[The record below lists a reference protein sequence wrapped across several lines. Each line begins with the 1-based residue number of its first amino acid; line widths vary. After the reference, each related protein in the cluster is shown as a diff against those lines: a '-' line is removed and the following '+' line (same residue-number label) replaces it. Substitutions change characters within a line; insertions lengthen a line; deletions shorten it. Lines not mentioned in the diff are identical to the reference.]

1 MIDDYPPRSDRLVEI
16 EQMGRLFGTVV
27 EGRAAVYLSAP
38 ITSGRNYML
47 WRQRCQV
54 DESTPEYSRLM
65 REGVISPNRDRARR
79 AASRLRSE
87 MQATVIDPTALP
99 DCKGWTQADYRIL
112 WGRVIEHYASKVVFL
127 DDWEFSSGCVFEFR
141 VANEVGVS
149 CFDEQLR
156 PLDLAT
162 GLSLVREAILEREQA
177 MIPVTFLSAVERDLQ
192 RLLLSRECRHA
203 NP

>member
-1 MIDDYPPRSDRLVEI
+1 
-16 EQMGRLFGTVV
+16 
-27 EGRAAVYLSAP
+27 
-38 ITSGRNYML
+38 
-47 WRQRCQV
+47 
-54 DESTPEYSRLM
+54 
-65 REGVISPNRDRARR
+65 
-79 AASRLRSE
+79 
-87 MQATVIDPTALP
+87 
-99 DCKGWTQADYRIL
+99 
-112 WGRVIEHYASKVVFL
+112 VIEHYASKVVFL